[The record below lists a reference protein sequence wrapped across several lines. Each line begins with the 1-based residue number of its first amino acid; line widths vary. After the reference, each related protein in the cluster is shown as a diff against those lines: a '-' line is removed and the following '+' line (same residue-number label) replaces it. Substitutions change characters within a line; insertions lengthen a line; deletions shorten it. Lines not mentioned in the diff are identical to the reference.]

1 MIEVS
6 DNGPGIPAQIRER
19 LFQAFQSAARQGGT
33 GLGLA
38 IAAELIRAHGGDIQL
53 QSSTEAGTC
62 FVITIPDQVTQ
73 LRAGRK
79 GDRKI
84 SLKA

>member
-1 MIEVS
+1 MA
-6 DNGPGIPAQIRER
+6 PAFPSR
-19 LFQAFQSAARQGGT
+19 SASGCSRPSRVPHGRGARA
-33 GLGLA
+33 LA
-38 IAAELIRAHGGDIQL
+38 WPSPPNWCAPMAATFIL

-73 LRAGRK
+73 LRPGRT
-79 GDRKI
+79 GERKI